1 MWVNG
6 KQEESSPLDRGLQFG
21 DGHFTTLTIEQGHIR
36 WWPSHW
42 HRLQAAA
49 RQLNSQLPEEE
60 AVLKLLGDI
69 AETHSDSIIK
79 IIVTRGYGARGYGVA
94 DPQSCN
100 WYVTATALPERNS
113 APLITDFAEFRLACQ
128 PQFAGLKTLN
138 RLEQVMLSQ
147 ERDRRKLDELI
158 VLDSGNTVVEAISS
172 NIFWR
177 AGDQWYTPWLNQAGI
192 AGIVRERLLAENV
205 LGRVQVCASGPGD
218 MRAAEQVFLCNCVLG
233 LRPVAAIGHHRMT
246 VSNLPEA
253 VQQWWL
259 KSKDF

>member
-6 KQEESSPLDRGLQFG
+6 KQAESLPLDRGLQFG

-36 WWPSHW
+36 WWASHW
-42 HRLQAAA
+42 RRLQAAA
-49 RQLNSQLPEEE
+49 RQLNSQLPDEK
-60 AVLKLLGDI
+60 AVVRLLRSI
-69 AETHSDSIIK
+69 ASTNPNSIIK

-94 DPQSCN
+94 NPQSCN
-100 WYVTATALPERNS
+100 WYVTATELAERDS
-113 APLITDFAEFRLACQ
+113 SPLVTDFAEFRLACQ

-147 ERDRRKLDELI
+147 ERDRRGVDELI
-158 VLDSGNTVVEAISS
+158 VLDSRNTVVEAISS

-177 AGDQWYTPWLNQAGI
+177 SGKQWYTPWLNQAGI
-192 AGIVRERLLAENV
+192 AGIVRERLLAEKV

-218 MRAAEQVFLCNCVLG
+218 MRAAEQLFLCNSVLG
-233 LRPVAAIGHHRMT
+233 LRPVAAIGHHRLT
-246 VSNLPEA
+246 VPDLPEA